1 MRNTS
6 RRRRS
11 RMWREFDRITL
22 ENAVNML
29 LAKMQRRSNKMSDSF
44 SKSESKVIL
53 AKVSEEF

>member
-1 MRNTS
+1 
-6 RRRRS
+6 
-11 RMWREFDRITL
+11 MWREFDRITL

-53 AKVSEEF
+53 AKVCEEGDGEAVPE